1 MKKINKKIP
10 LFVLLLIS
18 VVFLSGI
25 VAASD
30 LSADDMTDESSS
42 ALNDDI
48 AAASQNQIS
57 APNKATDNDIQ
68 EDTKDTSKTNGP
80 KGAAKLQTIYVNSQ
94 ASQSNTGE
102 DRSNPTTLN
111 NAVNN
116 IADGGTIYL
125 ITDLP
130 YDTYN
135 LTSAIS
141 ISRYSNNI
149 NSLNIVGEENKD
161 ITISGNNNTQ
171 ILNIYS
177 TAVNISN
184 INFKDTQLDSSSS
197 IYASSST
204 LNFFNC
210 SFVNN
215 QRKDYGA
222 SIYAS
227 YSTIRLNNCIVSNN
241 TAEYGGAIY
250 LSRSNMTAD
259 LSEFN
264 DNSAFSGAAIC
275 ALNSNLMINS
285 SSYTGN
291 NASFGASIYNYK
303 SNITCDNARFINN
316 TALYYGGAI
325 IHLSEGKTN
334 INNSQFISNK
344 AINGGSLYVM
354 QSDVTVTYSVFE
366 NNTAQSASGLY
377 LYNNTVHIKNN
388 CLVGDNLNDSL
399 ISILYPKSYL
409 LDENWWGVNNPDFFS
424 LTGGYIPDT
433 WVLMTFKNYTST
445 QQDKLNLSVSINQ
458 LSAQDTLR
466 TPIPTRKVYFSA
478 DSGVFDND
486 VMDIS
491 TSITNGYV
499 GDSTI
504 YARIDNQLLQLNAKV
519 VPSLLVENYTTNE
532 SSINLTITANKDIS
546 GTFELTIN
554 DYTTRLTAKQ
564 KTRLYYPISD
574 LAPGEYA
581 INLTYR
587 GNTKYDNSSIIS
599 YLVVQ
604 SNNYTQNETII
615 ATLTKEN
622 ISPTELPSRYSLLDL
637 DLLTPVKSQGSAG
650 SCVSFATI
658 GVIESSLKKFTNI
671 TYDLSENNLK
681 NMFKKYSILGLS
693 SLEPNDG
700 GYDMEPVGYMASGF
714 GPVLEDIDRY
724 NTQSHISNIFEPLI
738 QVQNIYFI
746 PARNNFVDND
756 QIKQAI
762 MKYGA
767 LYTGV
772 KLSSS
777 LNQYNIGVNQS
788 THAVCIVG
796 WDDNYSRTHF
806 SPNAPGDGAFIIKNS
821 WGENTGNN
829 GYQYVSYYDSVIG
842 NIPYVG
848 DYNSLNFV
856 VDCDNVYNYS
866 NIYQYDSV
874 VYVYKLGDNDGQY
887 WINNS
892 YTIQKDEVIA
902 AVGTYFVDDSEY
914 EVKVYVNN
922 NLVTTKSAKL
932 TQAGYQTIQLDNLY
946 RVRKN
951 DEVMVVIGIKQN
963 ISRSYIY
970 VPLHDNEY
978 PILSANPKSFIS
990 YTGLQYENLK
1000 DQDTVAPIKVYTM
1013 DVAEFDTEVDVELA
1027 TIRITTNIT
1036 NLDSDA
1042 KLCYK
1047 INGEFIKDSDDNIIF
1062 MDLTDSDSIVE
1073 FTYATDTLTGSN
1085 ATLESILSYKGLN
1098 ITKSLEFNPRKEIRL
1113 EIDNI
1118 TAYLN
1123 TPVSIT
1129 VNVTNQD
1136 NEKLT
1141 GGYVV
1146 FTDTNGD
1153 ILGQSDVNEG
1163 ISTIYLTFDG
1173 EREDMLSVTY
1183 FDDNGELLAENTT
1196 SLTVKKHD
1204 VIIHIDDISAN
1215 PGETIALTAT
1225 LTDEAGSNI
1234 DNGKVTFK
1242 INGKTLKDTNGKVI
1256 YVKVVDGVASTQYTL
1271 PGNISG
1277 TDLKVQVIYSG
1288 SSKYDSEK
1296 NESTISVNPL
1306 IPVLR
1311 CEDITA
1317 GKSSQITLK
1326 AWINEGDNSITNAKV
1341 VFKINGKTVKDEN
1354 NKVIYAKVV
1363 NGAVAVDYVLPDSMN
1378 PKNYT
1383 ITAVL
1388 ISSDYP
1394 RIEDTA
1400 TLTIV

>member
-57 APNKATDNDIQ
+57 VPNKATDNDIQ

-499 GDSTI
+499 GDSII

-671 TYDLSENNLK
+671 TYDLSE
-681 NMFKKYSILGLS
+681 
-693 SLEPNDG
+693 
-700 GYDMEPVGYMASGF
+700 
-714 GPVLEDIDRY
+714 
-724 NTQSHISNIFEPLI
+724 
-738 QVQNIYFI
+738 
-746 PARNNFVDND
+746 
-756 QIKQAI
+756 
-762 MKYGA
+762 
-767 LYTGV
+767 
-772 KLSSS
+772 
-777 LNQYNIGVNQS
+777 
-788 THAVCIVG
+788 
-796 WDDNYSRTHF
+796 
-806 SPNAPGDGAFIIKNS
+806 
-821 WGENTGNN
+821 
-829 GYQYVSYYDSVIG
+829 
-842 NIPYVG
+842 
-848 DYNSLNFV
+848 
-856 VDCDNVYNYS
+856 
-866 NIYQYDSV
+866 
-874 VYVYKLGDNDGQY
+874 
-887 WINNS
+887 
-892 YTIQKDEVIA
+892 
-902 AVGTYFVDDSEY
+902 
-914 EVKVYVNN
+914 
-922 NLVTTKSAKL
+922 
-932 TQAGYQTIQLDNLY
+932 
-946 RVRKN
+946 
-951 DEVMVVIGIKQN
+951 
-963 ISRSYIY
+963 
-970 VPLHDNEY
+970 
-978 PILSANPKSFIS
+978 
-990 YTGLQYENLK
+990 
-1000 DQDTVAPIKVYTM
+1000 
-1013 DVAEFDTEVDVELA
+1013 
-1027 TIRITTNIT
+1027 
-1036 NLDSDA
+1036 
-1042 KLCYK
+1042 
-1047 INGEFIKDSDDNIIF
+1047 
-1062 MDLTDSDSIVE
+1062 
-1073 FTYATDTLTGSN
+1073 
-1085 ATLESILSYKGLN
+1085 
-1098 ITKSLEFNPRKEIRL
+1098 
-1113 EIDNI
+1113 
-1118 TAYLN
+1118 
-1123 TPVSIT
+1123 
-1129 VNVTNQD
+1129 
-1136 NEKLT
+1136 
-1141 GGYVV
+1141 
-1146 FTDTNGD
+1146 
-1153 ILGQSDVNEG
+1153 
-1163 ISTIYLTFDG
+1163 
-1173 EREDMLSVTY
+1173 
-1183 FDDNGELLAENTT
+1183 
-1196 SLTVKKHD
+1196 
-1204 VIIHIDDISAN
+1204 
-1215 PGETIALTAT
+1215 
-1225 LTDEAGSNI
+1225 
-1234 DNGKVTFK
+1234 
-1242 INGKTLKDTNGKVI
+1242 
-1256 YVKVVDGVASTQYTL
+1256 
-1271 PGNISG
+1271 
-1277 TDLKVQVIYSG
+1277 
-1288 SSKYDSEK
+1288 
-1296 NESTISVNPL
+1296 
-1306 IPVLR
+1306 
-1311 CEDITA
+1311 
-1317 GKSSQITLK
+1317 
-1326 AWINEGDNSITNAKV
+1326 
-1341 VFKINGKTVKDEN
+1341 
-1354 NKVIYAKVV
+1354 
-1363 NGAVAVDYVLPDSMN
+1363 
-1378 PKNYT
+1378 
-1383 ITAVL
+1383 
-1388 ISSDYP
+1388 
-1394 RIEDTA
+1394 
-1400 TLTIV
+1400 